1 MSTERSAAEAAFS
14 RGIALSRQGALEAA
28 ATAFA
33 EAARLQPLYAEAH
46 NNLGIVSAQL
56 GRFADAASAFGAVV
70 SLRPE
75 IAAVYGSLGN
85 ALAQLDRPEEALA
98 AFERAAALDPRLAAA
113 HANIGV
119 MHDRLGRPTQ
129 ALAAFD
135 AALAL
140 EPGDANAHLN
150 RGLALRN
157 LGNLAAAQAAF
168 ERAIALAPS
177 MVEAH
182 VALGYAFLA
191 EGLGTKALAQA
202 EAALNAKE
210 TASAK
215 RLFCEALAA
224 SPPVAPTFALV
235 QMLERALREAWTRP
249 SDLARPALALLGNRL
264 DPRSAL
270 LAALL
275 RAAIFSD
282 AKMELQLTQWRR
294 RLLFEPALRTEAHLG
309 FACALAE
316 HCFNNEF
323 VFATDPEEDVLAAA
337 AAKRLVG
344 VQAPDVWDLV
354 AAACYAPLGE
364 LQGAA
369 EWLALTLPAPVA
381 ALLAVQVEAPLR
393 EKAIRAGLPK
403 IGTIA
408 APVSL
413 AVQAQYEA
421 NPYPRWTRLPPEKSP
436 VSAAQTLRARF
447 GHLPFGLGTRTAP
460 DILIAGCGTGQHA
473 VERALEYPAAKIL
486 AVDLSLASLGYA
498 ARKADE
504 MGLGNLAFAHAD
516 LLQLGALART
526 FDIVESVGVLHH
538 LAEPQAGFA
547 ALAGRLRPGG
557 LFRIGLYSAYART
570 TVVAVRDFIAAR
582 GFALTAADIRRCR
595 QELRALPPG
604 DPRRLAL
611 DTFDF
616 GSTGGC
622 RDLFFHVQEHRHTLP
637 EIADWL
643 RHFGFAFLGFDV
655 AADVARVFAQAYP
668 DPGAKTD
675 LACWD
680 EFERRHPL
688 VFSGMYQFW
697 AQKKLA

>member
-1 MSTERSAAEAAFS
+1 MSTQRSAAESAFDH
-14 RGIALSRQGALEAA
+14 GIARAQQGALEAA

-33 EAARLQPLYAEAH
+33 EAARLRPNYAEAH

-56 GRFADAASAFGAVV
+56 GRFADAAAAFATVV
-70 SLRPE
+70 ALRPE
-75 IAAVYGSLGN
+75 IAAVQGSLGN

-98 AFERAAALDPRLAAA
+98 AFERAAALDPRLAPA
-113 HANIGV
+113 HANIGA
-119 MHDRLGRPTQ
+119 MHDRLGRPAQ

-135 AALAL
+135 IALAL
-140 EPGDANAHLN
+140 APGDVQTHLN

-157 LGNLAAAQAAF
+157 LGDLAAACLAF
-168 ERAIALAPS
+168 ERAIALAPA

-182 VALGYAFLA
+182 VALGYALLA
-191 EGLGTKALAQA
+191 QGLGAKALAHAQV
-202 EAALNAKE
+202 ALDAKE

-224 SPPVAPTFALV
+224 STPTAPTPALV
-235 QMLERALREAWTRP
+235 TTLERALREAWTRP
-249 SDLARPALALLGNRL
+249 SDLARPALALIGDRP
-264 DPRSAL
+264 DPHAPL

-282 AKMELQLTQWRR
+282 AKLEAWLTQWRR
-294 RLLFEPALRTEAHLG
+294 RLLTELDLHTEAHLD

-323 VFATDPEEDVLAAA
+323 VFASDVEEEDLAAA
-337 AAKRLVG
+337 AARRLVG
-344 VQAPDVWDLV
+344 SHAPDIWDLV
-354 AAACYAPLGE
+354 VAACYAPLGDVA
-364 LQGAA
+364 GAA
-369 EWLALTLPAPVA
+369 EWLAQTWPAPVA
-381 ALLAVQVEAPLR
+381 ALLAVQVAAPAR
-393 EKAIRAGLPK
+393 EKAIGLGLPK

-421 NPYPRWTRLPPEKSP
+421 NPYPRWTRLPAERST

-447 GHLPFGLGTRTAP
+447 GYLPFDLGARTAP

-498 ARKADE
+498 ARKAE
-504 MGLGNLAFAHAD
+504 AMGVGNLEFAHAD
-516 LLQLGALART
+516 LLQLGNLDRQ

-538 LAEPQAGFA
+538 LADPQAGFA
-547 ALAGRLRPGG
+547 VLAARLRTDG
-557 LFRIGLYSAYART
+557 LFRIGLYSAHARA
-570 TVVAVRDFIAAR
+570 TVVAVRDYIAAR
-582 GFALTAADIRRCR
+582 GFTPTAADIRRCR

-637 EIADWL
+637 EIAGWL
-643 RHFGFAFLGFDV
+643 QRFGFAFLGFDV
-655 AADVARVFAQAYP
+655 AADVARAFAQAFP

-675 LACWD
+675 LKCWD

-697 AQKKLA
+697 AQKKSG